1 MYPGNVKSL
10 RGSISSALSLLA
22 LGLGTSAWAWPVE
35 RAVLM
40 EEGSDLLF
48 SVKAPQAGESLPY
61 DVFSLDNPHRVVVD
75 LFGADSPE
83 AVTGETAAKCLVGF
97 RTSLWKDDPAG
108 RVVRYVFETNG
119 AMTYRSEL
127 KNGELEVRLIPTS
140 AGKSSEAT
148 PGANPMLTPPAE
160 EPLAPAPS
168 ASPAFSPD
176 PLPLDEAPLLSDV
189 DPRGASPAAP
199 TASSD
204 PECEPAVLAAQA
216 SGSKPMAES
225 AVPGNPDPAN
235 EPLLA
240 DAGPALSSAVDSARP
255 GAARQNAAASL
266 AASNLAASN
275 LAASNLA
282 ASNHAG
288 SASAPSPTGANAAF
302 GGSSAGST
310 LSRASLTQASNTKP
324 MNLDVQEADLRT
336 VFRSIA
342 EFGKVNIVADRD
354 VQGPVSVRLVNTP
367 WREALDIVCRSA
379 LLVALDESEDVIRIS
394 TLRAF
399 REEMLERESAAR
411 KRDDLVPVTTRVYTV
426 DYASA
431 KELRSAINPALSP
444 RGSAEVDE
452 RTNSLIVRDIDTRH
466 ADVANLID
474 DLDQETRQVEILAQ
488 LVDIDATATT
498 QLGVDWSLAN
508 LHSTA
513 ERISGGANV
522 TEPVVTPSGSLR
534 FGVVREWGDIQ
545 GTLDALER
553 TNRANIISNP
563 KITTTNNRKA
573 KILVG
578 KEIPLITLDER
589 GNPVTELKKVG
600 ISLEVIPYINGDNRI
615 TMDLHPEVSDLSSQ
629 ATVTGGLI
637 FTTSNADTRV
647 MVDNG
652 ETAVIG
658 GLIRTNETKFEQGIP
673 VLKSIPLL
681 GTLFKSSDTRREKR
695 ELVIL
700 VTPTIVEP
708 VAKR

>member
-22 LGLGTSAWAWPVE
+22 LGTSAWAWPVE

-40 EEGSDLLF
+40 EEGNDLLF

-83 AVTGETAAKCLVGF
+83 AVTGETAAKCLIGF

-119 AMTYRSEL
+119 AMSYRSEL
-127 KNGELEVRLIPTS
+127 KNGALEVRLTPTS

-148 PGANPMLTPPAE
+148 PGANPMSIPPAE

-168 ASPAFSPD
+168 ASPQFSPD

-189 DPRGASPAAP
+189 DPRGTGLAVP

-216 SGSKPMAES
+216 SGSTPMAES
-225 AVPGNPDPAN
+225 AISGNADPVN

-240 DAGPALSSAVDSARP
+240 DAGPALSNAVDSARP
-255 GAARQNAAASL
+255 SAVRQNAAA
-266 AASNLAASN
+266 NLAAAN
-275 LAASNLA
+275 YAAST
-282 ASNHAG
+282 
-288 SASAPSPTGANAAF
+288 SAPSPSGASAAF

-310 LSRASLTQASNTKP
+310 LSRATLTQASNTKP

-342 EFGKVNIVADRD
+342 EFGGVNIVADRD

-466 ADVANLID
+466 ADVANLIN

-522 TEPVVTPSGSLR
+522 SEPVVSPSGSLK

-681 GTLFKSSDTRREKR
+681 GTLFKSSDTRKEKR